1 MEAMV
6 KYSKELKEQALLL
19 SDYIRV
25 KKAAAQLGITYY
37 MIAEWR
43 KSRSQK

>member
-1 MEAMV
+1 MV

-19 SDYIRV
+19 LDYIRV
-25 KKAAAQLGITYY
+25 KKAAAQLGSNYY
-37 MIAEWR
+37 TIAERR